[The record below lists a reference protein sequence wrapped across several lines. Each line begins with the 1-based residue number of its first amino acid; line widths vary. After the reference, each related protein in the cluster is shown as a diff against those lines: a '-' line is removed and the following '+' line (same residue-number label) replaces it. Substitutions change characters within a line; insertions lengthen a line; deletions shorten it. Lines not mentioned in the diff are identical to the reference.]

1 MLEPGLSPRR
11 FLQQYWQKAPLLL
24 RGAVSGG
31 FGLSGDV
38 LAGLACEDDVESRLV
53 LGSVE
58 RGFRLEHG
66 PFEAKRFRRLPRRE
80 WTLLVQDVDQHVPR
94 VVALFEGVSFIPQWR
109 VDDVMVSYAVPGG
122 SVGPHV
128 DAYDVFLVQL
138 QGERLWQLS
147 TQQDLELQ
155 SGAELKL
162 LERFRPEVEHVV
174 GPGDVLYLPPGL
186 AHYGLAQS
194 ECLTASVGFRAP
206 SQDELLA
213 DFLQE
218 VATGASLERYGDPEL
233 KASRDAT
240 ELRQDE
246 LAALRAL
253 IRSGLS
259 VSDER
264 IDDFVGRY
272 LTRLKPRFEAA
283 LTSPDDAASARSR
296 RALGAPDASLVR
308 RRGSRWLHFASAGG
322 PRWFVNGE
330 QLAAPRLGA
339 GLLRELAAGR
349 PVPVSKLGAAAPLLE
364 ALLRLGGVEVKRAA
378 RAGRT
383 TAGTQRAST
392 QRASTQRASAARPAR
407 RTGASRRTR

>member
-1 MLEPGLSPRR
+1 MLQPALTPRE
-11 FLQQYWQKAPLLL
+11 FLRRYWQKQPLLL
-24 RGAVSGG
+24 RGALSGN
-31 FGLSGDV
+31 FALSGDV

-53 LGSVE
+53 LGSVA

-66 PFEAKRFRRLPRRE
+66 PFEAKRFRSLPRRE
-80 WTLLVQDVDQHVPR
+80 WTLLVQDVDKHLPR
-94 VVALFEGVSFIPQWR
+94 VAALFEGVSFIPDWR

-138 QGERLWQLS
+138 SGERRWQLS
-147 TQQDLELQ
+147 AQQDKELV

-162 LERFRPEVEHVV
+162 LSRFTPEVEHVV

-186 AHYGLAQS
+186 AHFGVAES

-218 VATGASLERYGDPEL
+218 VATQAATERYGDPDL
-233 KASRDAT
+233 RPSRDAS
-240 ELRQDE
+240 ELRQGE
-246 LAALRAL
+246 LSALRML
-253 IRSGLS
+253 IRSGLA
-259 VSDER
+259 VSDAR

-272 LTRLKPRFEAA
+272 LTRLKPHFEAA
-283 LTSPDDAASARSR
+283 LAGADDASSLRSR
-296 RALGAPDASLVR
+296 RAVTNPGTLVVR
-308 RRGSRWLHFASAGG
+308 RHGSRWLHFATSGG

-330 QLAAPRLGA
+330 RLPASRRAAGV
-339 GLLRELAAGR
+339 LRELASGNTVA
-349 PVPVSKLGAAAPLLE
+349 VSKLGAAAPLLDD
-364 ALLRLGGVEVKRAA
+364 LLRLGGVELRRAA
-378 RAGRT
+378 QSKRPRTSGPRAG
-383 TAGTQRAST
+383 
-392 QRASTQRASAARPAR
+392 R

>member
-1 MLEPGLSPRR
+1 
-11 FLQQYWQKAPLLL
+11 
-24 RGAVSGG
+24 
-31 FGLSGDV
+31 
-38 LAGLACEDDVESRLV
+38 V

-58 RGFRLEHG
+58 QGFRLEHG

-80 WTLLVQDVDQHVPR
+80 WTLLVQDVDQHLPR
-94 VVALFEGVSFIPQWR
+94 VAELFEGVSFIPDWR

-138 QGERLWQLS
+138 QGERRWQLS
-147 TQQDLELQ
+147 AQRDLELQ
-155 SGAELKL
+155 SDAELKL
-162 LERFRPEVEHVV
+162 LARFTPEVEHVV

-218 VATGASLERYGDPEL
+218 VATGASLERYGDPDL
-233 KASRDAT
+233 KASRDAS
-240 ELRQDE
+240 ELRQGE
-246 LAALRAL
+246 LGALRAL

-259 VSDER
+259 ISDER

-272 LTRLKPRFEAA
+272 LTRLKPHFEAA
-283 LTSPDDAASARSR
+283 LTSLEDPARARSR

-308 RRGSRWLHFASAGG
+308 ARGSRWLHFATSEG

-330 QLAAPRLGA
+330 RLAPSRRGA
-339 GLLRELAAGR
+339 GVLRELAAGR
-349 PVPVSKLGAAAPLLE
+349 PVPVSKLGAAAPLLDE
-364 ALLRLGGVEVKRAA
+364 LLRLGGVEVKRA
-378 RAGRT
+378 T
-383 TAGTQRAST
+383 
-392 QRASTQRASAARPAR
+392 RASAKPASAKPASATRPAR

>member
-11 FLQQYWQKAPLLL
+11 FLQRYWQKEPLLL
-24 RGAVSGG
+24 RGAVSSS

-58 RGFRLEHG
+58 QGFRLEHG

-80 WTLLVQDVDQHVPR
+80 WTLLVQDVDQHLPR
-94 VVALFEGVSFIPQWR
+94 VAALFEGVSFIPDWR

-138 QGERLWQLS
+138 QGERRWQLS
-147 TQQDLELQ
+147 AQQDLELR
-155 SGAELKL
+155 SDAELKL
-162 LERFRPEVEHVV
+162 LARFTPEVEHVL

-218 VATGASLERYGDPEL
+218 VATGASLERYGDPD
-233 KASRDAT
+233 R
-240 ELRQDE
+240 
-246 LAALRAL
+246 
-253 IRSGLS
+253 
-259 VSDER
+259 
-264 IDDFVGRY
+264 
-272 LTRLKPRFEAA
+272 
-283 LTSPDDAASARSR
+283 
-296 RALGAPDASLVR
+296 
-308 RRGSRWLHFASAGG
+308 
-322 PRWFVNGE
+322 
-330 QLAAPRLGA
+330 
-339 GLLRELAAGR
+339 
-349 PVPVSKLGAAAPLLE
+349 
-364 ALLRLGGVEVKRAA
+364 
-378 RAGRT
+378 
-383 TAGTQRAST
+383 
-392 QRASTQRASAARPAR
+392 
-407 RTGASRRTR
+407 